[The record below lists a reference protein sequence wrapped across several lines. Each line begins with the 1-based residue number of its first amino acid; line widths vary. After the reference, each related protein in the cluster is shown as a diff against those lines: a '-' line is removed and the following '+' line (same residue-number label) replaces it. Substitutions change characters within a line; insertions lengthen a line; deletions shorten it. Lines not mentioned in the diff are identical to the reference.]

1 MRDGLGSCFS
11 RFRSRSAS
19 KFEKERLKQR
29 RRATGSEK
37 DIKKREKGRIREEK
51 ERK

>member
-1 MRDGLGSCFS
+1 M
-11 RFRSRSAS
+11 FRSRSAS

-37 DIKKREKGRIREEK
+37 EIKKERKREKKREIGRKSREK